1 MSYVP
6 LKTVSTID
14 ALCQM
19 LENDI
24 YSLQFAPG
32 SRITEND
39 LTTRYGVSRNTVR
52 EAIAYLLSNGLLI
65 KVANKGVYV
74 KELNIDDVRDI
85 FTLRGLLEAQA
96 VRSIV
101 SSGIIPMD
109 LINVAEEIETISE
122 KTDWTAHVTLDINF
136 HRQLVEAADSPR
148 LMRLYESIVAEVKL
162 CIYQSHSI
170 IPLKQ
175 ENASAHMQLL
185 RAMEQENLD
194 EALEI
199 LSHHMEQAIES
210 YEVGFKIKEKAAQK
224 KAEES
229 GNEDLSGV

>member
-1 MSYVP
+1 MNPVQ

-14 ALCQM
+14 ALCEM

-24 YSLQFAPG
+24 YSLRFAPG

-74 KELNIDDVRDI
+74 KELNIDDVREV

-96 VRSIV
+96 VRAII
-101 SSGIIPMD
+101 SSGVIPVD
-109 LINVAEEIETISE
+109 LIHFAEKIENISAQ
-122 KTDWTAHVTLDINF
+122 TDWAAHVKSDISF
-136 HRQLVEAADSPR
+136 HELLVESAGSPR
-148 LMRLYESIVAEVKL
+148 LMRLYESIIAEVKL

-170 IPLKQ
+170 VPLKQ
-175 ENASAHMQLL
+175 ENASAHMHLL
-185 RAMEQENLD
+185 KAMEREDLD
-194 EALEI
+194 EALKI

-210 YEVGFKIKEKAAQK
+210 YEVGFQIKEKASQMQAK
-224 KAEES
+224 
-229 GNEDLSGV
+229 

>member
-1 MSYVP
+1 MHPVQ

-14 ALCQM
+14 ALCEM

-24 YSLQFAPG
+24 YSLRFMPG

-74 KELNIDDVRDI
+74 KEINIDDVREI

-101 SSGIIPMD
+101 SSGVIPVD
-109 LINVAEEIETISE
+109 LIHFAEKIENISAE
-122 KTDWTAHVTLDINF
+122 TDWTMHVKSDISF
-136 HRQLVEAADSPR
+136 HELLVESAGSPR
-148 LMRLYESIVAEVKL
+148 LMRLYESIIAEVKL

-170 IPLKQ
+170 VPLKQ
-175 ENASAHMQLL
+175 ENASAHMHLL
-185 RAMEQENLD
+185 KAMEQENLD

-199 LSHHMEQAIES
+199 LNRHMEQAIES
-210 YEVGFKIKEKAAQK
+210 YEVGFHIKAAQMK
-224 KAEES
+224 E
-229 GNEDLSGV
+229 G

>member
-1 MSYVP
+1 MMHPVQ

-14 ALCQM
+14 ALCEM
-19 LENDI
+19 IESDI
-24 YSLQFAPG
+24 YSLRFAPG

-74 KELNIDDVRDI
+74 KEINIDDVREI

-101 SSGIIPMD
+101 SSGVIPVD
-109 LINVAEEIETISE
+109 LIHFAEKIENISAE
-122 KTDWTAHVTLDINF
+122 TDWTTHVKLDISF
-136 HRQLVEAADSPR
+136 HELLVESAGSQR
-148 LMRLYESIVAEVKL
+148 LMRLYESIIAEVKL

-170 IPLKQ
+170 VPLKQ
-175 ENASAHMQLL
+175 ENASAHMHLL
-185 RAMEQENLD
+185 KAMEQENLD

-199 LSHHMEQAIES
+199 LNRHMEQAIES
-210 YEVGFKIKEKAAQK
+210 YEVGFHIKAAQMK
-224 KAEES
+224 EE
-229 GNEDLSGV
+229 